1 MILLTK
7 FAESR
12 GERGDTVRKY
22 ISRHKEMFEGHI
34 DSTGK
39 HMLLDD
45 VAVELLE
52 EVYPLPKPIEVVEDT
67 ESRAKLIEAL
77 ERLEKAKDLIA
88 ELSNQ
93 CNQLKIE
100 KMELETSQ
108 MLLEEKN
115 KHEIEVL
122 RSADESK
129 NFKIQEL
136 ETELETERTR
146 KLSIGEAIR
155 RILG

>member
-1 MILLTK
+1 
-7 FAESR
+7 
-12 GERGDTVRKY
+12 
-22 ISRHKEMFEGHI
+22 
-34 DSTGK
+34 
-39 HMLLDD
+39 
-45 VAVELLE
+45 
-52 EVYPLPKPIEVVEDT
+52 
-67 ESRAKLIEAL
+67 
-77 ERLEKAKDLIA
+77 
-88 ELSNQ
+88 
-93 CNQLKIE
+93 
-100 KMELETSQ
+100 MELETSQ